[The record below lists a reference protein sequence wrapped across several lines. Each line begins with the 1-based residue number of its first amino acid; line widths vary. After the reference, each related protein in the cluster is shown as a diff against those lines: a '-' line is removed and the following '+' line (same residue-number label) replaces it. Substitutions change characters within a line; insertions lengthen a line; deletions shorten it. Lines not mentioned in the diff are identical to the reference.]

1 MAEALLRSRSRG
13 RVEVESAGTEKTL
26 VRPLALQVLQ
36 EIGID
41 ASAQTSKTLDR
52 FLDQSFDFVI
62 TVCDAA
68 NDACPTFPNAARREH
83 WSLPDPS
90 KATGSEEQQRAVY
103 REVRDDLEVRIDE
116 LAAKEELAAIRPELD
131 GVEVMRH
138 LGVEPGPVVGKA
150 LAFLL
155 EIRLEEGLLGEAEAR
170 RRLDEWWTT
179 QR

>member
-52 FLDQSFDFVI
+52 FIDERFDYVI

-68 NDACPTFPNAARREH
+68 NDACPTFPNAGAREH
-83 WSLPDPS
+83 WSFPDPS
-90 KATGSEEQQRAVY
+90 KATGSEEQQLQAY
-103 REVRDDLEVRIDE
+103 RDVRDDLEIRILE
-116 LAAKEELAAIRPELD
+116 LLR
-131 GVEVMRH
+131 
-138 LGVEPGPVVGKA
+138 
-150 LAFLL
+150 
-155 EIRLEEGLLGEAEAR
+155 RLEPSLA
-170 RRLDEWWTT
+170 
-179 QR
+179 

>member
-13 RVEVESAGTEKTL
+13 RVEAESAGTEKTL

-52 FLDQSFDFVI
+52 FIDDHFDYVI

-68 NDACPTFPNAARREH
+68 NDACPTFPNAGAREH

-90 KATGSEEQQRAVY
+90 QAVGSEEEQLTAYRAV
-103 REVRDDLEVRIDE
+103 RNALDDRIVR
-116 LAAKEELAAIRPELD
+116 
-131 GVEVMRH
+131 
-138 LGVEPGPVVGKA
+138 
-150 LAFLL
+150 LL
-155 EIRLEEGLLGEAEAR
+155 SEINV
-170 RRLDEWWTT
+170 D
-179 QR
+179 Q

>member
-1 MAEALLRSRSRG
+1 MAEALLRWRSRG

-52 FLDQSFDFVI
+52 FIDDHFDYVI

-68 NDACPTFPNAARREH
+68 NDACPTFPNAGAREH

-103 REVRDDLEVRIDE
+103 REVRDDLEVRIMD
-116 LAAKEELAAIRPELD
+116 
-131 GVEVMRH
+131 
-138 LGVEPGPVVGKA
+138 
-150 LAFLL
+150 LL
-155 EIRLEEGLLGEAEAR
+155 R
-170 RRLDEWWTT
+170 RIESGSVSSTGADSD
-179 QR
+179 